1 LPQPGSSPARS
12 PVYRPP
18 ARRRPTTSRH
28 RRHRWRPSPRRS
40 SLRWT
45 ATERPARQAAG
56 RDGSGATAGGVR
68 PATSADQPL
77 PLITTTG
84 LDVHTMKRNH
94 LAVIVAGL
102 MSAATIGAGA
112 ASADDYTTLLI
123 DPNFV
128 FDTVQYSG
136 GAPTPAPGGQPGAAR
151 VFTHN
156 DGRFITDTVWVLPD
170 AAAATAA
177 AAAAQSTAGIANP
190 KTEPVQVGTGVGRRL
205 AVAGPVDLHPGQCRF
220 GHLVHR
226 SGQRPPGRHAGHRPR
241 SGAGCADHEPDG
253 WLALS
258 SPVRRRASAPQS
270 HAICTAAAITS
281 C

>member
-1 LPQPGSSPARS
+1 
-12 PVYRPP
+12 
-18 ARRRPTTSRH
+18 
-28 RRHRWRPSPRRS
+28 
-40 SLRWT
+40 
-45 ATERPARQAAG
+45 
-56 RDGSGATAGGVR
+56 
-68 PATSADQPL
+68 
-77 PLITTTG
+77 
-84 LDVHTMKRNH
+84 MKRNH

-177 AAAAQSTAGIANP
+177 AAAFEAERARLVATSTNAANTAP
-190 KTEPVQVGTGVGRRL
+190 TV
-205 AVAGPVDLHPGQCRF
+205 RF
-220 GHLVHR
+220 GATNSLILIR
-226 SGQRPPGRHAGHRPR
+226 FPSRNLSNQTSLGRPKHPEPCTGCIRHARG
-241 SGAGCADHEPDG
+241 
-253 WLALS
+253 L
-258 SPVRRRASAPQS
+258 
-270 HAICTAAAITS
+270 
-281 C
+281 

>member
-1 LPQPGSSPARS
+1 
-12 PVYRPP
+12 
-18 ARRRPTTSRH
+18 
-28 RRHRWRPSPRRS
+28 
-40 SLRWT
+40 
-45 ATERPARQAAG
+45 
-56 RDGSGATAGGVR
+56 
-68 PATSADQPL
+68 
-77 PLITTTG
+77 
-84 LDVHTMKRNH
+84 MKRNH

-190 KTEPVQVGTGVGRRL
+190 KTEPVQVGTGGT
-205 AVAGPVDLHPGQCRF
+205 F
-220 GHLVHR
+220 I
-226 SGQRPPGRHAGHRPR
+226 SGT
-241 SGAGCADHEPDG
+241 SADG
-253 WLALS
+253 SQSLGLLTFTQGNA
-258 SPVRRRASAPQS
+258 ASAISFTGPANDPPDATLATDLGQ
-270 HAICTAAAITS
+270 AQAALITS
-281 C
+281 RMGG